1 MKQRCQFRDEGYR
14 CGLVVFRH
22 GVCRRHCITHLAQ
35 AKRAP
40 RHCRDCSRFLPS
52 GAKCCAFCRAENVKF
67 NAVRLPWVYPE
78 RSLITSTLGAI

>member
-1 MKQRCQFRDEGYR
+1 MKQRCQFNEAGKR

-35 AKRAP
+35 AKRTP
-40 RHCRDCSRFLPS
+40 RQCRDCSRPLSS
-52 GAKCCAFCRAENVKF
+52 GAKCCNFCRAENARF

-78 RSLITSTLGAI
+78 RSLMSSSLVMV